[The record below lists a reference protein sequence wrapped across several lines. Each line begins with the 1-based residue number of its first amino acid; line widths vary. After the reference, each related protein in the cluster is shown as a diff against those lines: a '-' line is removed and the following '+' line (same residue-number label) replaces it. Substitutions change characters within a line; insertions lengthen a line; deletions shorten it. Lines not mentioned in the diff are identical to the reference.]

1 MFQVAIDG
9 PAGAGKSTIAKI
21 LAAKLGFIYVDT
33 GAMYRAMALSCLRN
47 KIDVKDKEAVVKHCE
62 KLEIS
67 LEYKNGEQ
75 QVLLNGENINAYI
88 RTEEVSQATSAI
100 SIYEG
105 VREKL
110 LNLQRQLGQ
119 EHNVVMDGRDIGT
132 NVLKDAQVKIYLT
145 ASVHTRA
152 KRRYDELVTKGIEC
166 NLKEIEEDIKERD
179 YRDMHRKIAPLKQAE
194 QAVYLDSS
202 ELSIEQ
208 VVGTIKDI
216 IEDRK
221 DYESNSR

>member
-1 MFQVAIDG
+1 MEENMFQVAIDG

-21 LAAKLGFIYVDT
+21 LAGDLGFIYVDT

-47 KIDVKDKEAVVKHCE
+47 GINVGDKAAVVGHCE
-62 KLEIS
+62 KLKVS
-67 LEYKNGEQ
+67 LKYENGEQ
-75 QVLLNGENINAYI
+75 QVLLNGENVNAYI

-100 SIYEG
+100 SVYEG

-110 LNLQRQLGQ
+110 LSLQRQLGQ

-145 ASVHTRA
+145 ASVKTRA
-152 KRRYDELVTKGIEC
+152 ERRYKELEGKGIEC
-166 NLKEIEEDIKERD
+166 NLQEIEKDIRERD
-179 YRDMHRKIAPLKQAE
+179 DRDMHREIAPLKQAE
-194 QAVYLDSS
+194 DAVYLDSS
-202 ELSIEQ
+202 GLTIEQ
-208 VVGTIKDI
+208 VTGKIREI

-221 DYESNSR
+221 SL

>member
-21 LAAKLGFIYVDT
+21 LAASMGFLYVDT

-47 KIDVKDKEAVVKHCE
+47 GIDVKDKETIVRHCE
-62 KLEIS
+62 KLTVS
-67 LEYKNGEQ
+67 LKYEKGEQ
-75 QVLLNGENINAYI
+75 QVILNGENVNAYI

-100 SIYEG
+100 SVYEG

-110 LNLQRQLGQ
+110 LHLQRQLGQ
-119 EHNVVMDGRDIGT
+119 EYNVVMDGRDIGT

-145 ASVHTRA
+145 ASVQTRA
-152 KRRYDELVTKGIEC
+152 KRRYDELIKKGIEC
-166 NLKEIEEDIKERD
+166 NQKDIEEDIKERD
-179 YRDMHRKIAPLKQAE
+179 YRDMHREIAPLKQAE

-202 ELSIEQ
+202 DLSVEQ
-208 VVGTIKDI
+208 VVKKIREI

-221 DYESNSR
+221 KR